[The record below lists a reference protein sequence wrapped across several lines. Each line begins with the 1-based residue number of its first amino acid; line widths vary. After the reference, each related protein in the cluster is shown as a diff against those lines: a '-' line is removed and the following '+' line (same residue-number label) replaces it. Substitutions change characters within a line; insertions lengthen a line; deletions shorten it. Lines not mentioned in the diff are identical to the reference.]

1 MRPVLAGLAV
11 QAAGQ
16 APAHEM
22 TAPVGG
28 CGIGRDDDR
37 GAAAGPG
44 LQRPVDDAVVLRG
57 HHSDGVTQALLEHGD
72 QGPRAGP
79 WGPGAGSGDP
89 GPSPGLQSGRETV
102 SPWRPFPPAT
112 RKLPFRAHL
121 RTSMIWIKEL
131 SKNPS

>member
-11 QAAGQ
+11 QAAAQ

-28 CGIGRDDDR
+28 CGAGRDDDR

-72 QGPRAGP
+72 QVPERVRGVQGRDPEIPDRHLVSSRGAKPSRRGDHSHLQRESYLSGP
-79 WGPGAGSGDP
+79 
-89 GPSPGLQSGRETV
+89 
-102 SPWRPFPPAT
+102 
-112 RKLPFRAHL
+112 
-121 RTSMIWIKEL
+121 TSA
-131 SKNPS
+131 PQ